1 MHLFEKIYKM
11 FKFFIEPCKNKQK
24 PHPMGAVFGF
34 ILPAIMMFSTR
45 IMQECTRAAIKLEFS
60 GERISE
66 LILAGAVNAVILPVM
81 IIIFDLIANKLEIN
95 TFSGWILRQK
105 NEDAE

>member
-1 MHLFEKIYKM
+1 
-11 FKFFIEPCKNKQK
+11 
-24 PHPMGAVFGF
+24 
-34 ILPAIMMFSTR
+34 MMFSIR